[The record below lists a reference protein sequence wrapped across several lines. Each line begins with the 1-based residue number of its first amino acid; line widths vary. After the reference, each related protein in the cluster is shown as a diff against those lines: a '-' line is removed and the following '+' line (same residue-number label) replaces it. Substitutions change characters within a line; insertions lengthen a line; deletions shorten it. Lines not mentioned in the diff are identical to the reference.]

1 MEAPQPTR
9 KPDSS
14 SSSQPDRWRC
24 HGELDMGVVERA
36 AAVAGLVGA
45 TLPTNSTNSQRCEP
59 FERSRANGATPKCP
73 RSLGMIQGGTMLSSA
88 STSPAVAIC
97 QPQSASADSGFVL
110 PSFPRFQSISQPIF
124 ISSAC
129 GPPPE
134 GAHPPPRLARPNCA
148 AARFQAQDDRRAR
161 QTVGTCRVARPSSAA
176 PALASCTLLLP
187 WPPSSGPEVG
197 CQMLDEPT

>member
-88 STSPAVAIC
+88 STSPAVATR

-124 ISSAC
+124 ISSGC

-161 QTVGTCRVARPSSAA
+161 QSPPDSGNMSGRPPLKRCPGVGQLHLAAAVAAIVRSRSW
-176 PALASCTLLLP
+176 LP
-187 WPPSSGPEVG
+187 
-197 CQMLDEPT
+197 DA